1 MKHEIPTTRLEAYY
15 TKISQ
20 INKKLARRKLPPI
33 DLKVVGTVTKTELLD
48 KGLWFEAPVKV
59 KVTYRIIELTSPLDD
74 IEVDGAA
81 YLGTIK
87 HDSDGSTAI
96 FSRDEEAHSI
106 RHLHEATHCDH
117 CHTNR
122 ARKTLHVFE
131 KDGKELVIGSTCCDE
146 YFGFNVEST
155 LSTYQWFTDL
165 EDTVRT
171 INGDCQSDPA
181 DFMEILA
188 VSQYVINQDGT
199 YRTENGTAG
208 AVANILREQSEIQDA
223 INSIDASKLAEIIEW
238 WQTKDTNGDFE
249 FNVKSVF
256 ENYSTKSL
264 ALIACGVWS
273 YMKAQKKMDV
283 AKNTNEL
290 NEHFGEEGKRYRK
303 QTGTLTKSILL
314 GPDHYSNANV
324 FMYLI
329 KTTDGHALKWVSSAN
344 TLCGIEYG
352 ETITFDFTVK
362 RHEMYKDMK
371 QTLITRI
378 KVA

>member
-1 MKHEIPTTRLEAYY
+1 
-15 TKISQ
+15 
-20 INKKLARRKLPPI
+20 
-33 DLKVVGTVTKTELLD
+33 
-48 KGLWFEAPVKV
+48 
-59 KVTYRIIELTSPLDD
+59 VTYQIIELTSPLDD
-74 IEVDGAA
+74 IEVNGAT

-96 FSRDEEAHSI
+96 FSRNEEAHSI
-106 RHLHEATHCDH
+106 RHLHKATHCDH

-122 ARKTLHVFE
+122 ARKTLHVFG

-165 EDTVRT
+165 EDIVRT

-199 YRTENGTAG
+199 YRTDNGTAG
-208 AVANILREQSEIQDA
+208 AVADILREQSEIQDA
-223 INSIDASKLAEIIEW
+223 INSIDTSKLAEIIEW
-238 WQTKDTNGDFE
+238 WQNKDTDGDFE
-249 FNVKSVF
+249 FNVQSVF
-256 ENYSTKSL
+256 NNYSTKSL

-273 YMKAQKKMDV
+273 YMKAHRELTPMEG
-283 AKNTNEL
+283 TNEL

-314 GPDHYSNANV
+314 GPDNYSNANV
-324 FMYLI
+324 FLYLI
-329 KTTDGHALKWVSSAN
+329 KTTEGHTLKWVSSAR
-344 TLCGIEYG
+344 TLDRVNIGDL
-352 ETITFDFTVK
+352 ITFDFTVK
-362 RHEMYKDMK
+362 RHEMYKDTK
-371 QTLITRI
+371 QTVATRL